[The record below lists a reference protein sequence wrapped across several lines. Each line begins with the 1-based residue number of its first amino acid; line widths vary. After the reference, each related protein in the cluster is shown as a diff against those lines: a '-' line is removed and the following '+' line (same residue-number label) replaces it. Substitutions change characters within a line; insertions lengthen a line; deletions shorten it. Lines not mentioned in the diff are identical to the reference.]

1 MGNRGHEPVTVQIGT
16 EPLGRVYGRALQA
29 EVKRK
34 HNRFLVPFAILLLQP
49 GLGNFVRSSSLSLVI
64 LGRSGRGSQR
74 CPAEIIKLNPF
85 RKVAL

>member
-1 MGNRGHEPVTVQIGT
+1 MGYRGNKPVTVKVRT
-16 EPLGRVYGRALQA
+16 ESLGRVNGRALQA

-34 HNRFLVPFAILLLQP
+34 HNRFLVPFTVLLLQP
-49 GLGNFVRSSSLSLVI
+49 GLGDFVRSSSLRLVI